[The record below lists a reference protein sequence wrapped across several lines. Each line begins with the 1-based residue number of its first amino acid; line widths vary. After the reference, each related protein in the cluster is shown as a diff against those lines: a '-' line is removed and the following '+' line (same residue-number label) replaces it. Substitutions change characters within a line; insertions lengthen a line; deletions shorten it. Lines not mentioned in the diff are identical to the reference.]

1 MYGDAAAEEPPVT
14 ITPKEYCMIDQIAV
28 SPMFHIVAGSLALM
42 GNLLLL
48 IIAGRLALKKLPF
61 TPLAQ
66 GLFIFFT
73 LILLVQAL
81 IGIKLLDQGLGVLQL
96 FIHYL
101 GGLAPLAFIIILSWL
116 PDRGPIIRSRRVAGL
131 AALSALFLVLTFGVG
146 SMYVPGG
153 V

>member
-1 MYGDAAAEEPPVT
+1 MVQRHIAEDSVILSSNT
-14 ITPKEYCMIDQIAV
+14 TGVV
-28 SPMFHIVAGSLALM
+28 SN
-42 GNLLLL
+42 GNDG
-48 IIAGRLALKKLPF
+48 AEFRM
-61 TPLAQ
+61 
-66 GLFIFFT
+66 
-73 LILLVQAL
+73 QAL

>member
-1 MYGDAAAEEPPVT
+1 
-14 ITPKEYCMIDQIAV
+14 MIDQIAV
-28 SPMFHIVAGSLALM
+28 SPAFHVVAGSLVLV

-48 IIAGRLALKKLPF
+48 LVAGRLALKKAPF

-66 GLFIFFT
+66 GVFIFFT
-73 LILLVQAL
+73 VVLLAQAL
-81 IGIKLLDQGLGVLQL
+81 VGIKLLDQGLGVLQL

-116 PDRGPIIRSRRVAGL
+116 PDRGPVVRSRRVAGL
-131 AALSALFLVLTFGVG
+131 AALSAVFVVLTFGVG

-153 V
+153 I